1 MNGVLLEL
9 PPKIPEWPRIA
20 RFIAIALALHVAVLS
35 YPLALSIGKIEI
47 PQPATVTVRLV
58 DTAEPPEPV
67 PLPLPVQAAPE
78 AEPVLPPP
86 LPKPVFKPRAK
97 VPRPVLAMPAAPA
110 APAPDFS
117 IPAVAEPALRPSA
130 DVAPAV
136 VTAARFDAAYLQNP
150 RPVYPPL
157 SRRLGE
163 QGKVLLR
170 VRVGRQGQAVAV
182 DLEKSSNFE
191 RLDEAARQVVARWRF
206 VPARRGEETVEATV
220 IVPIVFRLE
229 G

>member
-20 RFIAIALALHVAVLS
+20 RFLAIALALHAAVLA
-35 YPLALSIGKIEI
+35 YPFALSIGKIEI

-58 DTAEPPEPV
+58 DTADPPEPV

-78 AEPVLPPP
+78 PEPVPPR
-86 LPKPVFKPRAK
+86 PKPVPKPRAK

-110 APAPDFS
+110 APAPDFA

-170 VRVGRQGQAVAV
+170 VRVGRQGQAVSV
-182 DLEKSSNFE
+182 DLENSSNFE

>member
-1 MNGVLLEL
+1 MNGVLLKL
-9 PPKIPEWPRIA
+9 PPKTPEWPRIA
-20 RFIAIALALHVAVLS
+20 RFLAIALALHAAVLA
-35 YPLALSIGKIEI
+35 YPFALSIGKIEI

-58 DTAEPPEPV
+58 DTADPPEPV
-67 PLPLPVQAAPE
+67 PLPLPAQAAPE
-78 AEPVLPPP
+78 PEPVPPR
-86 LPKPVFKPRAK
+86 PKPVPKPRAK
-97 VPRPVLAMPAAPA
+97 MPRPVLAMPAAPA
-110 APAPDFS
+110 APAPDFA

-136 VTAARFDAAYLQNP
+136 VTTARFDAAYLQNP

-182 DLEKSSNFE
+182 DLEKSSDFA
-191 RLDEAARQVVARWRF
+191 RLDEAARQSVARWRF
-206 VPARRGEETVEATV
+206 VPAKRGDEAIEATV

>member
-58 DTAEPPEPV
+58 DTADPPEPV

-78 AEPVLPPP
+78 PEPVPPR
-86 LPKPVFKPRAK
+86 PKPVPKPRAK